1 MKVTHL
7 FYVTDWL
14 EQIIESKQIVWP
26 IALMFST
33 AGFKLGSLLFW
44 DQEMKYYSGTSK
56 SFPTPH

>member
-1 MKVTHL
+1 M
-7 FYVTDWL
+7 
-14 EQIIESKQIVWP
+14 WP

-44 DQEMKYYSGTSK
+44 DQEMKYYSGTFK